1 MTRQQ
6 LLESIRPGMRLDKAF
21 FLSIYADE
29 ITWPGSAD
37 EAIRKLEEA
46 GCSKAREY
54 YNKTVAEYQEKRE
67 RELRPIARQIRRQWE
82 AEWRE
87 QTRMGAGG
95 NSRWIRSD
103 RKISESVGAK

>member
-21 FLSIYADE
+21 FMHIYAHE

-37 EAIRKLEEA
+37 EAVSKLEEA

-67 RELRPIARQIRRQWE
+67 RELRPIARQIRRQWD
-82 AEWRE
+82 AEFKELTKNR
-87 QTRMGAGG
+87 
-95 NSRWIRSD
+95 SRRT
-103 RKISESVGAK
+103 

>member
-1 MTRQQ
+1 MLTRQQ

-21 FLSIYADE
+21 FMHIYAHE

-37 EAIRKLEEA
+37 EAVSKLEEA

-67 RELRPIARQIRRQWE
+67 RELRPIARQIRRQWD
-82 AEWRE
+82 AEFKELTKNR
-87 QTRMGAGG
+87 
-95 NSRWIRSD
+95 SRRT
-103 RKISESVGAK
+103 